1 MKTPDQLITE
11 AKSQITEISVQELHE
26 KYLQHPDIILIDV
39 REPEEHQACA
49 IDRAV
54 NFPRGML
61 EMKIAQH
68 PVVNHYCDVERALT
82 NLAERDIYL
91 TLWYWCTLCTCQ
103 LKPCKEWVFE
113 KVFSCTRRHASLDGS
128 WFTHSLNYKMN

>member
-1 MKTPDQLITE
+1 MKTPDQLISE
-11 AKSQITEISVQELHE
+11 AKSEITEISVLELHE
-26 KYLQHPDIILIDV
+26 KYLKHPDIILIDV

-68 PVVNHYCDVERALT
+68 PVVNHYCEVERALAD
-82 NLAERDIYL
+82 LSEKDIYL
-91 TLWYWCTLCTCQ
+91 VCVTGGRSALATQSLQ
-103 LKPCKEWVFE
+103 RMGFE
-113 KVFSCTRRHASLDGS
+113 KIFSVQGGMQAWLDAGLPTIS
-128 WFTHSLNYKMN
+128 ISG

>member
-11 AKSQITEISVQELHE
+11 AKSEITEISVQELHE

-82 NLAERDIYL
+82 NLAEREIYL
-91 TLWYWCTLCTCQ
+91 LCGTGARSALATQ
-103 LKPCKEWVFE
+103 ALQRMGFE
-113 KVFSCTRRHASLDGS
+113 KVYSMQGGMQAWLEAGFPTVSFTR
-128 WFTHSLNYKMN
+128 

>member
-11 AKSQITEISVQELHE
+11 AKSEITEISVQELHE

-68 PVVNHYCDVERALT
+68 PVINHYCDVERALT

-91 TLWYWCTLCTCQ
+91 LCGTGARSALATQ
-103 LKPCKEWVFE
+103 ALQRMGFE
-113 KVFSCTRRHASLDGS
+113 KVYSMQGGMQAWLEAGFPTVSFTR
-128 WFTHSLNYKMN
+128 

>member
-1 MKTPDQLITE
+1 MKTPDQLISE
-11 AKSQITEISVQELHE
+11 AKSEITEISVQELHE

-91 TLWYWCTLCTCQ
+91 LCGTGARSALATQ
-103 LKPCKEWVFE
+103 ALQRMGFE
-113 KVFSCTRRHASLDGS
+113 KVYSMQGGMQAWLEAGFPTVSFTR
-128 WFTHSLNYKMN
+128 

>member
-11 AKSQITEISVQELHE
+11 AKSEITEISVQELHE

-82 NLAERDIYL
+82 NLTERDIYL
-91 TLWYWCTLCTCQ
+91 LCGTGARSALATQ
-103 LKPCKEWVFE
+103 ALQRMGFE
-113 KVFSCTRRHASLDGS
+113 KVYSMQGGMQAWLEAGFPTVSFTR
-128 WFTHSLNYKMN
+128 

>member
-11 AKSQITEISVQELHE
+11 AKSEITEISVQELHE

-68 PVVNHYCDVERALT
+68 PVVNHYCDVESALT

-91 TLWYWCTLCTCQ
+91 LCGTGARSALATQ
-103 LKPCKEWVFE
+103 ALQRMGFE
-113 KVFSCTRRHASLDGS
+113 KVYSMQGGMQAWLEAGFPTVSFTR
-128 WFTHSLNYKMN
+128 

>member
-11 AKSQITEISVQELHE
+11 AKSEITEISVQELHE
-26 KYLQHPDIILIDV
+26 KYLQYPDIILIDV

-91 TLWYWCTLCTCQ
+91 LCGTGARSALATQ
-103 LKPCKEWVFE
+103 ALQRMGFE
-113 KVFSCTRRHASLDGS
+113 KVYSMQGGMQAWLEAGFPTVSFTR
-128 WFTHSLNYKMN
+128 

>member
-26 KYLQHPDIILIDV
+26 EYLQHPDIILIDV

-61 EMKIAQH
+61 RNE
-68 PVVNHYCDVERALT
+68 N
-82 NLAERDIYL
+82 
-91 TLWYWCTLCTCQ
+91 CTTPCS
-103 LKPCKEWVFE
+103 KPLLRC
-113 KVFSCTRRHASLDGS
+113 
-128 WFTHSLNYKMN
+128 

>member
-11 AKSQITEISVQELHE
+11 AKSEITEISVQELHE

-61 EMKIAQH
+61 EVKIAQH

-91 TLWYWCTLCTCQ
+91 LCGTGARSALATQ
-103 LKPCKEWVFE
+103 ALQRMGFE
-113 KVFSCTRRHASLDGS
+113 KVYSMQGGMQAWLEAGFPTVSFTR
-128 WFTHSLNYKMN
+128 

>member
-11 AKSQITEISVQELHE
+11 AKSEITEISVQELHE

-54 NFPRGML
+54 KFPRGML

-91 TLWYWCTLCTCQ
+91 LCGTGARSALATQ
-103 LKPCKEWVFE
+103 ALQRMGFE
-113 KVFSCTRRHASLDGS
+113 KVYSMQGGMQAWLEAGFPTVSFTR
-128 WFTHSLNYKMN
+128 

>member
-11 AKSQITEISVQELHE
+11 AKSEITEISVQELHE

-82 NLAERDIYL
+82 YLAERDIYL
-91 TLWYWCTLCTCQ
+91 LCGTGARSALATQ
-103 LKPCKEWVFE
+103 ALQRMGFE
-113 KVFSCTRRHASLDGS
+113 KVYSMQGGMQAWLEAGFPTVSFTR
-128 WFTHSLNYKMN
+128 

>member
-11 AKSQITEISVQELHE
+11 AKSEITEISVQELHE

-68 PVVNHYCDVERALT
+68 PVVNHYCNVERALT

-91 TLWYWCTLCTCQ
+91 LCGTGARSALATQ
-103 LKPCKEWVFE
+103 ALQRMGFE
-113 KVFSCTRRHASLDGS
+113 KVYSMQGGMQAWLEAGFPTVSFTR
-128 WFTHSLNYKMN
+128 

>member
-11 AKSQITEISVQELHE
+11 AKSEITEISVQELHE

-91 TLWYWCTLCTCQ
+91 LCGTGARSALATQ
-103 LKPCKEWVFE
+103 ALQRMGFE
-113 KVFSCTRRHASLDGS
+113 KVYSMQGGMQAWLEAGFPTVSFTR
-128 WFTHSLNYKMN
+128 

>member
-11 AKSQITEISVQELHE
+11 AKSQITEMSVQDVYEVYS
-26 KYLQHPDIILIDV
+26 KHPDIILIDV
-39 REPEEHQACA
+39 REREEHQACA

-68 PVVNHYCDVERALT
+68 PVVNHYCEVERALAD
-82 NLAERDIYL
+82 LAEKDIYL
-91 TLWYWCTLCTCQ
+91 ICGTGARSALATQSLQ
-103 LKPCKEWVFE
+103 RMGFE
-113 KVFSCTRRHASLDGS
+113 KIFSVQGGMQAWIEAGLPTISITA
-128 WFTHSLNYKMN
+128 

>member
-11 AKSQITEISVQELHE
+11 AKSEITEISVQELHE

-91 TLWYWCTLCTCQ
+91 LCGTGARSALATQ
-103 LKPCKEWVFE
+103 ALQRMGFE
-113 KVFSCTRRHASLDGS
+113 KVYSMQGGMQAWLEAGFPIVSFTR
-128 WFTHSLNYKMN
+128 

>member
-1 MKTPDQLITE
+1 MKTPDQLISE
-11 AKSQITEISVQELHE
+11 AKSEITEISVLELHE
-26 KYLQHPDIILIDV
+26 NYLKHPDIILIDV

-68 PVVNHYCDVERALT
+68 PDVNHY
-82 NLAERDIYL
+82 
-91 TLWYWCTLCTCQ
+91 
-103 LKPCKEWVFE
+103 
-113 KVFSCTRRHASLDGS
+113 
-128 WFTHSLNYKMN
+128 

>member
-11 AKSQITEISVQELHE
+11 AKSEITEITVQELHE

-91 TLWYWCTLCTCQ
+91 LCGTGARSALATQ
-103 LKPCKEWVFE
+103 ALQRMGFE
-113 KVFSCTRRHASLDGS
+113 KVYSMQGGMQAWLEAGFPTVSFTR
-128 WFTHSLNYKMN
+128 